1 MLVPATQ
8 SNGMRISSRT
18 SSTPM
23 CAPPRAP
30 PPPNTRPIFGRAAGA
45 GACASAAR
53 AQAPA
58 SATASA
64 RLRKCFT
71 GLRKRPGD
79 LASEGPA
86 DVERWS
92 VEAEVELALR
102 VFLLGGQLV
111 LVVVV
116 AEAGVRM
123 RHERPLG
130 GDRAVQERPVVVAD
144 LELQR
149 LAETGDAPVVRE

>member
-8 SNGMRISSRT
+8 SNGMRISSRA
-18 SSTPM
+18 SRTPM

-30 PPPNTRPIFGRAAGA
+30 PPPSTRPIFGRGL
-45 GACASAAR
+45 GACASAAA

-58 SATASA
+58 SAATNA
-64 RLRKCFT
+64 RLRRCFT
-71 GLRKRPGD
+71 GGRTGGARLALESPAHVECRP
-79 LASEGPA
+79 
-86 DVERWS
+86 

-116 AEAGVRM
+116 AQAGICLP
-123 RHERPLG
+123 H
-130 GDRAVQERPVVVAD
+130 
-144 LELQR
+144 
-149 LAETGDAPVVRE
+149 